1 MMLGMRCILFIF
13 FFVCFFLGAQAIEIY
28 FSAEDGGESVGIS
41 DEYDVSKG
49 SSVFE
54 ESEAKFGNMEMT
66 NSREVAG
73 LGDLYMEQKFNGRS
87 VIGSYTAGRILK
99 SESVQ
104 ALCDSSNANLKPI
117 SFDARASTTAN
128 AAVGSASTEIY
139 GNTDRCFFEF
149 FAYIRNGFLQNI
161 DSMNIDNGVTGTH
174 SSIYKT
180 TGYNGYLEDR
190 GIAINEKQS
199 SHRYSI
205 QGWWDRP
212 EPYIL
217 GVEATASARKSS
229 LDLIAKISVEKDPE

>member
-1 MMLGMRCILFIF
+1 MLGMRCILFIF
-13 FFVCFFLGAQAIEIY
+13 FVVCSFQGALAIEVS
-28 FSAEDGGESVGIS
+28 FSAEDGGESVSIS

-49 SSVFE
+49 ISVFE

-73 LGDLYMEQKFNGRS
+73 WGDLYMEQKFNGRS
-87 VIGSYTAGRILK
+87 VIGSYTAGRILQ

-104 ALCDSSNANLKPI
+104 ALCDSSNANLKPT

-139 GNTDRCFFEF
+139 GNTDRCFSEF
-149 FAYIRNGFLQNI
+149 FAYMRNGFLQNI

-180 TGYNGYLEDR
+180 TGHNGYLEDL

-199 SHRYSI
+199 PHRYSV
-205 QGWWDRP
+205 QSWWDRP

-217 GVEATASARKSS
+217 GVEATASAKESS
-229 LDLIAKISVEKDPE
+229 LDLNAKISLKKDPE